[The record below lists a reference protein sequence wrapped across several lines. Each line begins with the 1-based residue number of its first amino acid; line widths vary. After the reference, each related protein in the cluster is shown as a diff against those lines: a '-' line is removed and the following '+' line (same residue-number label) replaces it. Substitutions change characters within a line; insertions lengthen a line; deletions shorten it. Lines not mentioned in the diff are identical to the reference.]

1 MSPATTEWL
10 SRVLSPRD
18 PAAFL
23 EHYLAREYFHVAR
36 NSPGYYADFFGVGDI
51 ETILQSEHLPAAF
64 VNVVKDGTKYPL
76 EEWSTLATS
85 ARGEHRVAIPER
97 LLELYA
103 DGATLI
109 LNQADSTVPSLNAVC
124 RNLSL
129 EMGFRTW
136 ANVYITP
143 RGAAGFSRHSDDHEV
158 VILQI
163 TGSKRWLLHPADAPA
178 VETGLQAGHLLY
190 VPRGL
195 PHCAQTQE
203 EDSIHV
209 TVGMRPSYAYE
220 LIGELAALAAD
231 DNEFQQPMPPR
242 FADEGT
248 KEAFQEV
255 FQCRLQGLIA
265 RTAPSQLLERRFQS
279 LVDTQARGWPGRF
292 SDIRFLRDISP
303 ETVVC
308 MRPGILADVRRHGK
322 SLIVA
327 FARKKL
333 EVPAFLEG
341 GLDKVMSGNAFAV
354 NDIEGLIGSSGKV
367 KFVAAFVRA
376 GLLRIVSI

>member
-1 MSPATTEWL
+1 MTECL
-10 SRVLSPRD
+10 ARVLSPRE
-18 PAAFL
+18 PASFL
-23 EHYLAREYFHVAR
+23 KHYLAREHFHVAR
-36 NSPGYYADFFGVGDI
+36 TSPGHYADFFGVGDI

-76 EEWSTLATS
+76 EEWSKLATS

-97 LLELYA
+97 LFELYA

-109 LNQADSTVPSLNAVC
+109 LNQAERTVPSLNAAC
-124 RNLSL
+124 RNLTL

-143 RGAAGFSRHSDDHEV
+143 RSAVGFSRHSDDHEV
-158 VILQI
+158 LILQI
-163 TGSKRWLLHPADAPA
+163 AGSKQWLLYPPDAPA
-178 VETGLQAGHLLY
+178 VETDLRAGHLLY

-195 PHCAQTQE
+195 SHSAKAQE
-203 EDSIHV
+203 DDSIHV
-209 TVGMRPSYAYE
+209 TVGMRPPYTFE
-220 LIGELAALAAD
+220 LIEELAALAGE
-231 DNEFQQPMPPR
+231 DNEFQRPMPPR

-248 KEAFQEV
+248 KQAFEEAFQC
-255 FQCRLQGLIA
+255 QLQSLIS
-265 RTAPSQLLERRFQS
+265 RTAPSQLLERRFRS
-279 LVDTQARGWPGRF
+279 LVDNQGRGWPGRF
-292 SDIRFLRDISP
+292 SDIRLLRDISP

-308 MRPGILADVRRHGK
+308 MRTGILAHVRREGK

-341 GLDKVMSGNAFAV
+341 GLDKVISGNAFAV
-354 NDIEGLIGSSGKV
+354 DEIEGCIGSSGKV

-376 GLLRIVSI
+376 GLLQIVSI